1 MRIVPLMIVGFGGV
15 GRAFL
20 QQIEAYARRHAEDAP
35 IRFLKAAVVTSRRVA
50 RHDGTEVE
58 RDPGDWDCVARFARE
73 AEILWGAPPVIV
85 DATAA
90 DNAGAHLRW
99 VEEGFTVVTANKLP
113 LNGTLET
120 FRRLTSAID
129 PRGHRSYWFEATVG
143 AGLPVIRTVREL
155 VETGDRVTRIDA
167 VLSGTLNFLCEAHAR
182 FEPFGASVLAAMEK
196 GLAEPDPRDDLK
208 CADVARKAM
217 ILGRLTGMPL
227 SDAGGMRVDRLLA
240 GAESGLPKDA
250 YLEYLHGQTDWPA
263 PWPSDGNAYEYVVS
277 ILPPEGKIFG
287 RLKPR
292 HLKRA
297 PLVGA
302 ENRFAITTERASGP
316 PILIRGPGA
325 GRDVTATAMFG
336 DLLRSIARL

>member
-1 MRIVPLMIVGFGGV
+1 MRIVPLILIGFGGV
-15 GRAFL
+15 GKAFL
-20 QQIEAYARRHAEDAP
+20 QQIEAYARRHGDEAS
-35 IRFLKAAVVTSRRVA
+35 IRFLNAAIVTSRRVSKHA
-50 RHDGTEVE
+50 ALEAE
-58 RDPGDWDCVARFARE
+58 RDPRDWECVPRIARE
-73 AEILWGAPPVIV
+73 AETLWGAPPVIV
-85 DATAA
+85 DATSAPDA
-90 DNAGAHLRW
+90 PHLRW
-99 VEEGFTVVTANKLP
+99 VEDGFTVVTANKLP
-113 LNGTLET
+113 LNDSLET

-155 VETGDRVTRIDA
+155 VETGDRIVRIDA
-167 VLSGTLNFLCEAHAR
+167 VLSGTLNYLCEAHAR
-182 FEPFGASVLAAMEK
+182 FEPFGASVASAMAK
-196 GLAEPDPRDDLK
+196 GLAEPDPRDDLT

-217 ILGRLTGMPL
+217 ILGRLSGMAL
-227 SDAGGMRVDRLLA
+227 DDVGGIRIDRLLS
-240 GAESGLPKDA
+240 AEEAAAPKAA
-250 YLEYLHGQTDWPA
+250 YLARLERTTDWPA
-263 PWPSDGNAYEYVVS
+263 PWPNDGNAYEYVVS
-277 ILPPEGKIFG
+277 IMPPEGKVFG

-292 HLKRA
+292 HLKRT